1 MTFIAKFKHYLRG
14 INDFKPTK
22 IKFFYLLKMY
32 RLKTLSK
39 ITGINYHTLTRL
51 SRKSRKVHEIEVRTA
66 YKLAKGLGMT
76 LDEFINK
83 VYEGL
88 NE

>member
-1 MTFIAKFKHYLRG
+1 MILNQQKL
-14 INDFKPTK
+14 ND
-22 IKFFYLLKMY
+22 LLKMY
-32 RLKTLSK
+32 RLKTLSE